1 MIMDYLEVSCTIIL
15 SNRSVDVSFCILSF
29 VYSSLFHI
37 MPCHII
43 SYATISWPWC
53 HICHDMT
60 PYGVMP
66 DHIPLFLGNNLLL
79 REHLSLQPV
88 WQQLQGKTYST
99 IFICNFHYIH
109 LLPKLIVF
117 DCHKYS
123 YNLSSASARGYSV
136 GDKLR
141 KEFPSYWPGFSRY
154 WTGKPEKT
162 GNNIYPSFLL
172 HTFAK
177 PWLLSSNFYCKRFKL
192 KNLLFTLC
200 LRILWKVNVFSNVCA
215 IYNVY

>member
-1 MIMDYLEVSCTIIL
+1 MDYLEVSCTIIL
-15 SNRSVDVSFCILSF
+15 SNRSIDCSFCILSF
-29 VYSSLFHI
+29 VYSSLHHIIYHI
-37 MPCHII
+37 MSCHII
-43 SYATISWPWC
+43 SYVTTSWPWC

-60 PYGVMP
+60 LYDVMP

-99 IFICNFHYIH
+99 IFICNFYYIH

-141 KEFPSYWPGFSRY
+141 KEFPSY
-154 WTGKPEKT
+154 
-162 GNNIYPSFLL
+162 
-172 HTFAK
+172 
-177 PWLLSSNFYCKRFKL
+177 
-192 KNLLFTLC
+192 
-200 LRILWKVNVFSNVCA
+200 
-215 IYNVY
+215 

>member
-1 MIMDYLEVSCTIIL
+1 MSPY
-15 SNRSVDVSFCILSF
+15 
-29 VYSSLFHI
+29 HGK
-37 MPCHII
+37 
-43 SYATISWPWC
+43 SWY
-53 HICHDMT
+53 DMT
-60 PYGVMP
+60 PYDVMP

-99 IFICNFHYIH
+99 IFICNFYYIH

-154 WTGKPEKT
+154 WTGKPEKNRKKYLSIFPASHFCQT
-162 GNNIYPSFLL
+162 LVIVFKFLL
-172 HTFAK
+172 QKIQTKKSTFYTVSPNSVK
-177 PWLLSSNFYCKRFKL
+177 SKCFFQCLCNIQCILNIHLYE
-192 KNLLFTLC
+192 NL
-200 LRILWKVNVFSNVCA
+200 
-215 IYNVY
+215 